1 MITKF
6 EKKINKITN
15 IKYSVACSSGTA
27 ALHTAL
33 KVLGV
38 KKNDEVLVPTI
49 TFVATIN
56 VIKYLNAH
64 PIFFGCDEFFNID
77 HRDVIE
83 FIKKKTFFKNGYS
96 FNKKTKRKITAII
109 PVHIWGNA
117 ANLSEICKI
126 CKKRNIKF

>member
-1 MITKF
+1 MKISISEPYVNGEELHEIKNVIKKNEISSYGKVITKF

-56 VIKYLNAH
+56 VIKYL
-64 PIFFGCDEFFNID
+64 
-77 HRDVIE
+77 
-83 FIKKKTFFKNGYS
+83 
-96 FNKKTKRKITAII
+96 KIII
-109 PVHIWGNA
+109 SH
-117 ANLSEICKI
+117 
-126 CKKRNIKF
+126 